1 MLYTTRWKRN
11 VREIRKGNQ
20 EWTISKHWQYWAHKT
35 QDEDKTKRKNTMH
48 TRQIK
53 KMSNTDPTKNRE

>member
-11 VREIRKGNQ
+11 VREIRKGDQ

-35 QDEDKTKRKNTMH
+35 QDEDKTKRKTTMH
-48 TRQIK
+48 TRK
-53 KMSNTDPTKNRE
+53 LKR